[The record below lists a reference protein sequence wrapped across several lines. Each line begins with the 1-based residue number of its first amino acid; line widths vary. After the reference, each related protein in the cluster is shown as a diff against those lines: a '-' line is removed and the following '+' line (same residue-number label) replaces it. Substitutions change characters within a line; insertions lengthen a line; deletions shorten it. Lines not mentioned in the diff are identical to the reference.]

1 MLSRISSRL
10 IRSSNPRRILRSGAS
25 MPAILVRSAVLLQ
38 MCFESLTQ
46 AVDLG
51 AEVRALRIRMRRKGP
66 DETHQLGRPR
76 IDPSALRVDPCALR
90 VDPSAEVRAL
100 LLYPSA
106 EVRAL
111 LLYPSAEVR
120 ALLVDPAVDP
130 VDLGG
135 EVQEQRDGNGRGDA
149 DRRPRLSHVA
159 TVAPAGDMPRRR
171 PVRRQ

>member
-1 MLSRISSRL
+1 MSDANGVRVDVVVEALALISDDE
-10 IRSSNPRRILRSGAS
+10 
-25 MPAILVRSAVLLQ
+25 LVRGAVLLQ

-51 AEVRALRIRMRRKGP
+51 AEVRTLGIHMRRKYAH
-66 DETHQLGRPR
+66 ETHQLGRPR
-76 IDPSALRVDPCALR
+76 IDPGTLCVDPCSLRVDPCTLR

-100 LLYPSA
+100 LLD
-106 EVRAL
+106 
-111 LLYPSAEVR
+111 PSAEVR
-120 ALLVDPAVDP
+120 ALLVDPSADP

-159 TVAPAGDMPRRR
+159 TVAPVGDMPRRR